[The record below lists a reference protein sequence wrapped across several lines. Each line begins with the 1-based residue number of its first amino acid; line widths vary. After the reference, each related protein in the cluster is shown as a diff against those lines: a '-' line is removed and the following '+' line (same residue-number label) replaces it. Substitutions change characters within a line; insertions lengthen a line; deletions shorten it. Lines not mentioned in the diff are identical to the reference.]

1 VTRARRPARRAQ
13 PERKSDATRRRL
25 LDRALKLFQQRGV
38 EATTMRS
45 IARAA
50 GLSLG
55 AAYYYFPSKEALM
68 FAFYEANQDEAE
80 AEAER
85 ATGSLRER
93 LGAAFHARLR
103 SVLPHRRMLAALVS
117 RLVDPHD
124 PLSALS
130 PQQRGV
136 RERSIAVLARLF
148 DGSGLSPGAVR
159 FTASALWLA
168 QMAVLL
174 IYVHDDSPDQART
187 HRLVDDA
194 LDLIVPMLPVL
205 DTPFG
210 GAIVER
216 IVAALD
222 HAGVTLPAAL
232 DAEPRTR
239 EKPWSFRAL

>member
-85 ATGSLRER
+85 ATGNLRDR
-93 LGAAFHARLR
+93 LGAAFHARLA
-103 SVLPHRRMLAALVS
+103 SVQPHRRMLAALVS

-136 RERSIAVLARLF
+136 RERSIAVLARLL
-148 DGSGLSPGAVR
+148 DGSGLSPGAIQ

-174 IYVHDDSPDQART
+174 VYLHDDSPDQART

-194 LDLIVPMLPVL
+194 LDLIVPMLAVV

-210 GAIVER
+210 RGFVDR

-222 HAGVTLPAAL
+222 RAGVELPAAAPAPSGSR
-232 DAEPRTR
+232 DP
-239 EKPWSFRAL
+239 S

>member
-1 VTRARRPARRAQ
+1 MTRARRPARRAQ

-85 ATGSLRER
+85 ATGSLRDR
-93 LGAAFHARLR
+93 LGAAFHARLA
-103 SVLPHRRMLAALVS
+103 SVQPHRRMLAALVS

-136 RERSIAVLARLF
+136 RERSIAVLARLL
-148 DGSGLSPGAVR
+148 DGSGLSPGAIQ

-174 IYVHDDSPDQART
+174 VYLHDDSPDQART

-194 LDLIVPMLPVL
+194 LDLIVPMLAVV

-210 GAIVER
+210 RGFVDR

-222 HAGVTLPAAL
+222 RAGVELPAAAPAPSGSR
-232 DAEPRTR
+232 DP
-239 EKPWSFRAL
+239 S